1 MFQNILMESEEN
13 ICKIIINRADRSNA
27 LTYQTRQEMV
37 NALQIARYSAEIKA
51 VVLGGAGEKA
61 FCAGQDLVEASQ
73 DETGTELRNS
83 GYAVFNELR
92 NFEKPI
98 IGAINGTAM
107 GAGMQLALLT
117 DYSVFTENAK
127 MGMTE
132 INVGIPC
139 IFGSFFLSQLIGP
152 RRTMDYITTGRLITA
167 QEALTLGIVNEVVPS
182 GQVWEKAMSIAA
194 QWAEKP
200 PITFKWNKRFLATL
214 SHDPFI
220 RAMEYAKE
228 SYNEAFASQEPQTCI
243 RSFFE
248 KKKAKQ
254 IR

>member
-1 MFQNILMESEEN
+1 MFQNILMEIEEN

-27 LTYQTRQEMV
+27 LTYKTRQEIV
-37 NALQIARYSAEIKA
+37 DALQIAKYSAEIKA

-117 DYSVFTENAK
+117 DYSVFAENAK

-167 QEALTLGIVNEVVPS
+167 QEALALEIVNEVVPS
-182 GQVWEKAMSIAA
+182 GQVWEKAITIAT

-200 PITFKWNKRFLATL
+200 PITFKWNKRFLTSL
-214 SHDPFI
+214 SQDLFI
-220 RAMEYAKE
+220 NAREYAKE
-228 SYNEAFASQEPQTCI
+228 SYNEAFALKEPQTCI

-254 IR
+254 IG